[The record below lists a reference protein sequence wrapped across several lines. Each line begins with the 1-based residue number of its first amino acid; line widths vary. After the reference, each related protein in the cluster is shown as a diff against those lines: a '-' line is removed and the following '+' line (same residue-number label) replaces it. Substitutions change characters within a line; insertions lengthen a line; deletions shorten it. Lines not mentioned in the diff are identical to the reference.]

1 MTDVWNEQS
10 EVDEDA
16 EQYSL
21 SLFDGDRGRLNLEQR
36 RTLVTLVKYP
46 YLSAAQQPAEWAT
59 LLESEALIRSTLND
73 LFLDLEV
80 SRTYEVAFKRQAKS
94 EAGRPY
100 PTLLHDM
107 SYSREETILLV
118 FLRGRFRSVRAEGD
132 EVVHVDRED
141 MEATVRRFRP
151 AHATDRSGDARKTEK
166 AIEHLVKAR
175 ILQKMSDDRFRISPV
190 IEVLLPVERLAD
202 LLEWLDVTNGDRD
215 VPDEVVDAVTD
226 LDIADEGDVDD
237 VDDEPLLKATS

>member
-1 MTDVWNEQS
+1 MTDVWDEQS
-10 EVDEDA
+10 DVDDDA

-21 SLFDGDRGRLNLEQR
+21 CLFDGDRGQLNLEQR

-59 LLESEALIRSTLND
+59 LMESEALIRSSLND

-94 EAGRPY
+94 AAGRPY

-118 FLRGRFRSVRAEGD
+118 FLRGRFRSLRAEGD

-141 MEATVRRFRP
+141 MEASVRSFRP
-151 AHATDRSGDARKTEK
+151 AHATDRSGDARKTEN

-190 IEVLLPVERLAD
+190 IEVLLPVERLAE
-202 LLEWLDVTNGDRD
+202 LLEWLDSMNGDREI
-215 VPDEVVDAVTD
+215 PDDFD
-226 LDIADEGDVDD
+226 DPDVDD
-237 VDDEPLLKATS
+237 VDDEPLPEATP